1 MVTLSNPDSLN
12 KKYEIK
18 DEFDKVINNTEGAFI
33 KLLESSQT
41 LLTIVKRDES
51 HLMKKIKSDK

>member
-1 MVTLSNPDSLN
+1 LN

-18 DEFDKVINNTEGAFI
+18 DEFDKVINNTESAFI

>member
-1 MVTLSNPDSLN
+1 MVSFIDIDSLSR
-12 KKYEIK
+12 KYEIK
-18 DEFDKVINNTEGAFI
+18 DEFDKVINNTESAFI